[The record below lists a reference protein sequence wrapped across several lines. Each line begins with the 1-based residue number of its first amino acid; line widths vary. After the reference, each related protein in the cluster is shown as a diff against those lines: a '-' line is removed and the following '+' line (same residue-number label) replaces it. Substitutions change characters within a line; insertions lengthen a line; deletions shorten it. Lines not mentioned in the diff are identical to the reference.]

1 MQMASLSQPEE
12 TPMSEDAI
20 RVKTQSGEA
29 TIDIAE
35 IVAVVKCNGHFLR
48 DDSDKPVFENGH
60 HVIVY
65 DIDVHTRSGTIFT
78 IKDKDDM
85 FYHEVREFM
94 CPESNT
100 YLLE

>member
-1 MQMASLSQPEE
+1 MERASRTPKEG

-48 DDSDKPVFENGH
+48 DDSVSYTHLTLP
-60 HVIVY
+60 
-65 DIDVHTRSGTIFT
+65 TI
-78 IKDKDDM
+78 
-85 FYHEVREFM
+85 
-94 CPESNT
+94 
-100 YLLE
+100 LLV